1 MAEKS
6 KSGGCGYAGRISNA
20 GAQRVEAPFAAKAKQ
35 TGRVKRGD
43 DLRTGKARNKRAG
56 RCRPAAAKSQPKSV
70 KIGKGI

>member
-20 GAQRVEAPFAAKAKQ
+20 GEQSVEAPFAAKAKQ

-43 DLRTGKARNKRAG
+43 DLRTGKGTK
-56 RCRPAAAKSQPKSV
+56 
-70 KIGKGI
+70 

>member
-43 DLRTGKARNKRAG
+43 DLRTAG
-56 RCRPAAAKSQPKSV
+56 QSCPAAAKSQPKSV

>member
-20 GAQRVEAPFAAKAKQ
+20 GGQRVVARFAAIAKQ

-43 DLRTGKARNKRAG
+43 DLRTGKGTK
-56 RCRPAAAKSQPKSV
+56 
-70 KIGKGI
+70 